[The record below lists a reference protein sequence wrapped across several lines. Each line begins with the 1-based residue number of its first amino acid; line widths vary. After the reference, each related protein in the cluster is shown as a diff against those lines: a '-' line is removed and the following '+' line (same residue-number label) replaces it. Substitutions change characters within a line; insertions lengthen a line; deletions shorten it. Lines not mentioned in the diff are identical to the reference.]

1 MNSIPTG
8 QIKTEEELEELL
20 ASCLSEAE
28 RLTLLKKQLLSM
40 SEELDEEKNSN
51 DSINEKLRIKER
63 ELSVQ
68 YEENDR
74 LNHNYSRL
82 KKRMS
87 KLQDDV
93 KTKKNSKGLFSGIFG
108 SGKEKDQ
115 DPSKKK
121 TLLED

>member
-1 MNSIPTG
+1 
-8 QIKTEEELEELL
+8 
-20 ASCLSEAE
+20 
-28 RLTLLKKQLLSM
+28 M